1 VALSNIKRRRPNRCV
16 FWYANESSAKGPWRT
31 AIKKAGIKPMSFHCC
46 LSIAVVTASLQLLR
60 AGVDV
65 VTIAKLGRWKSPEH
79 VFKTYGHANEDR
91 TITDRISGKN
101 LTQPEKSQDEKN
113 EKTGT

>member
-1 VALSNIKRRRPNRCV
+1 VALSNIKRRGPNRCV

-46 LSIAVVTASLQLLR
+46 RHGFATALLR